1 MKYKHQPVSALNRS
15 TESRRIELPTGVLT
29 VDVED
34 SDLSLDQ
41 LCDFAARRNPKRGFL
56 FVSKVLGKHIP
67 ISPRIM
73 RDCYQRLARKIPSDL
88 PGPVVFIGMAETATA
103 LGHGV
108 YEEYA
113 MRTSRQDLVFVH
125 TTRYELENEKA
136 LNFAEEHSHA
146 TDHFLYLPEE
156 AEARRLF
163 QNARSLVLLDDEAS
177 TGKTFI
183 NLTKAFCAQ
192 VANQLEQLVT
202 VVITDWRGQKLVQ
215 ERHDSLYADEGIT
228 TSSVALLTG
237 RYSFDADPELK
248 NVVLPKASGNGA
260 LKDHLFQRNFG
271 RLGLRDPG
279 ALHRIVQLCNIQLAP
294 GERCLVLGVG
304 EFSYLPFLLAERIE
318 RYNPHATVAV
328 QSTTRS
334 PIMLGGAITKTL
346 SFLDHCEE
354 EIDNFLHNGAKDDFD
369 RVLICTETP
378 ATSIDEAL
386 VRALGAQIL
395 TF

>member
-1 MKYKHQPVSALNRS
+1 MKNKQ
-15 TESRRIELPTGVLT
+15 RRIALPTGVLT
-29 VDVED
+29 IEVED
-34 SDLSLDQ
+34 SDLDLDQ

-67 ISPRIM
+67 ISPRVM
-73 RDCYQRLARKIPSDL
+73 RDCYQRLVQKIPRDL

-108 YEEYA
+108 YEEYVKK
-113 MRTSRQDLVFVH
+113 TGRQDLVFIH
-125 TTRYELENEKA
+125 TTRYELEREKA

-146 TDHFLYLPEE
+146 TDHFLYLPEDD
-156 AEARRLF
+156 EARSLF
-163 QNARSLVLLDDEAS
+163 KNARSLVLLDDEAS

-215 ERHDSLYADEGIT
+215 ERHESLYEDEGIT

-248 NVVLPKASGNGA
+248 NVVLSKASGNGD
-260 LKDHLFQRNFG
+260 LKDHLFQTNFG
-271 RLGLRDPG
+271 RLGLSDPG
-279 ALHRIVQLCNIQLAP
+279 ALHRTIQLCNIKLAP

-318 RYNPHATVAV
+318 SCNPHATVAV

-334 PIMLGGAITKTL
+334 PIMLGGAIAKSL
-346 SFLDHCEE
+346 SFQDHCEE
-354 EIDNFLHNGAKDDFD
+354 EIDNFLHNGSKADFD

-386 VRALGAQIL
+386 VQALGAEVL

>member
-1 MKYKHQPVSALNRS
+1 MNYKDSPTNALNQS
-15 TESRRIELPTGVLT
+15 KEIRRIELPTGALT
-29 VDVED
+29 IEVEN
-34 SDLSLDQ
+34 SDLDLDQ

-67 ISPRIM
+67 ISPSIM
-73 RDCYQRLARKIPSDL
+73 RDCYRRLAQKIPRDL

-108 YEEYA
+108 YEEYVK
-113 MRTSRQDLVFVH
+113 RTSRQDLVFIH
-125 TTRYELENEKA
+125 TTRYELEQEKA

-146 TDHFLYLPEE
+146 TDHFLYLPEDRE
-156 AEARRLF
+156 AQRLF
-163 QNARSLVLLDDEAS
+163 KNARSLVLLDDEAS

-202 VVITDWRGQKLVQ
+202 VVITDWRGQTLVQ
-215 ERHDSLYADEGIT
+215 ERHDSLYAEEGIN

-237 RYSFDADPELK
+237 RYSFDADPDLK
-248 NVVLPKASGNGA
+248 NVVLPKASGDGD
-260 LKDHLFQRNFG
+260 LKDHLFQTNFG

-279 ALHRIVQLCNIQLAP
+279 ALHRIVQLRNIKLAP
-294 GERCLVLGVG
+294 GERCLVLGLG
-304 EFSYLPFLLAERIE
+304 EFSYLPFLVAERIE
-318 RYNPHATVAV
+318 HYNPHATVAV

-334 PIMLGGAITKTL
+334 PIMLGGAITKSL

-354 EIDNFLHNGAKDDFD
+354 EIDNFLHNGSKEDFD

-386 VRALGAQIL
+386 VQALAAEVL

>member
-1 MKYKHQPVSALNRS
+1 MKNKQ
-15 TESRRIELPTGVLT
+15 RRIELPTGVLT
-29 VDVED
+29 IEVED
-34 SDLSLDQ
+34 SDLNLDQ

-67 ISPRIM
+67 ISPKIM
-73 RDCYQRLARKIPSDL
+73 RDCYKRLARKIPRDL
-88 PGPVVFIGMAETATA
+88 PGPIVFIGMAETATA

-108 YEEYA
+108 YEEYVK
-113 MRTSRQDLVFVH
+113 RTSRQDAVFIH
-125 TTRYELENEKA
+125 TTRYELDKEKA

-146 TDHFLYLPEE
+146 TDHFLYKPEE
-156 AEARRLF
+156 AEARQMF

-215 ERHDSLYADEGIT
+215 ERHDSLYTEEGIV

-237 RYSFDADPELK
+237 KYSFEADPELK
-248 NVVLPKASGNGA
+248 NVVLPKARGNGD
-260 LKDHLFQRNFG
+260 LKDHLFQTNFG
-271 RLGLRDPG
+271 RLGLSNPG
-279 ALHRIVQLCNIQLAP
+279 ALHQIVQRYNLALSA

-304 EFSYLPFLLAERIE
+304 EFSYLPFLFAERLQV
-318 RYNPHATVAV
+318 YNPEAIVAV

-334 PIMLGGAITKTL
+334 PIMLGGAINKSM

-354 EIDNFLHNGAKDDFD
+354 EIDNFLHNGSKDDFD

-378 ATSIDEAL
+378 ASSIDNAL
-386 VRALGAQIL
+386 VQALNAQIV